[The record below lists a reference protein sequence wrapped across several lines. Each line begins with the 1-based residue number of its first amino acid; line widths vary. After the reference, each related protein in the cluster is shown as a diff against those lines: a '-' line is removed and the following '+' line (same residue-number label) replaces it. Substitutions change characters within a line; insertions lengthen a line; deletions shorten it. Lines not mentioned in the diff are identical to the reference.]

1 MVFVH
6 AVHRARAE
14 VSYILCGSRA
24 CNSQHGAFFLI
35 VLLPGRS
42 SRILSVAFVHA
53 TYRTKLPFLP
63 GIYACYFTGRCS
75 GSLSKDAKDEQ
86 TL

>member
-6 AVHRARAE
+6 AVHRAE
-14 VSYILCGSRA
+14 VSYFLCGSRA

-42 SRILSVAFVHA
+42 SRTFSVAFMHA
-53 TYRTKLPFLP
+53 TYRTKLPFFLV
-63 GIYACYFTGRCS
+63 FTH
-75 GSLSKDAKDEQ
+75 A
-86 TL
+86 TLQDGALEVFLGMVI